1 MTVRRAIDHE
11 VPLYSQNWYSGVPD
25 PPLAAAVNST
35 DAPGAC
41 GLAGD
46 GGGFRTTV
54 AHRSELST

>member
-1 MTVRRAIDHE
+1 MDHE

-35 DAPGAC
+35 DAPGAW

-46 GGGFRTTV
+46 GGGFRTTAPTGV
-54 AHRSELST
+54 PLST